1 MILNLLSQVE
11 GVQEEAQRL
20 RAAYAGDKE
29 REINN
34 REQEVLDAW
43 NNLKMDI
50 QGRSLKLD
58 HTSDL
63 YRFLN
68 MVRSLMLWMDDI
80 ILQITSQEKARWVEM
95 VFNPSTLVEKEQ
107 FVQLEHCTR

>member
-1 MILNLLSQVE
+1 M
-11 GVQEEAQRL
+11 
-20 RAAYAGDKE
+20 RASYAGDKE

-50 QGRSLKLD
+50 TGRSLKLD

-80 ILQITSQEKARWVEM
+80 ILQITSQERARC
-95 VFNPSTLVEKEQ
+95 SRISLITS
-107 FVQLEHCTR
+107 

>member
-1 MILNLLSQVE
+1 M
-11 GVQEEAQRL
+11 

-34 REQEVLDAW
+34 REQEVVDAW

-50 QGRSLKLD
+50 EGRTLKLD

-68 MVRSLMLWMDDI
+68 MVRALMLWMEDVI
-80 ILQITSQEKARWVEM
+80 QQITTQEKARCVGQASAGNLP
-95 VFNPSTLVEKEQ
+95 VP
-107 FVQLEHCTR
+107 